1 MSVSLATVELAPTDA
16 GTELTNTPSRA
27 PTSTGR
33 YRRPTNPP
41 TVSTAVAS
49 SRGPR
54 PRAGG
59 IMTVFLALSVSVDG
73 YIAPDR
79 MTMEHAHDP
88 AYRDWA
94 SPLGAAP
101 GLGSRH
107 DG

>member
-1 MSVSLATVELAPTDA
+1 MT
-16 GTELTNTPSRA
+16 
-27 PTSTGR
+27 
-33 YRRPTNPP
+33 
-41 TVSTAVAS
+41 
-49 SRGPR
+49 
-54 PRAGG
+54 
-59 IMTVFLALSVSVDG
+59 TVFLALSVSVDG